1 MWHIYTKSGDKGE
14 TGLLASKRVLKN
26 DARIEAI
33 GEVDELNASLGVLLA
48 LRQAQ
53 GDIEKTQGI
62 LTQVQNDTFVIGA
75 QLADAEGKSQKGI
88 QESHVHFLENEI
100 DILEKKLS
108 PLTNFILPGGTPFAA
123 HAHLARAVC
132 RRAERRIVA
141 LAQTSPISSQ
151 VIIYLNRL
159 SDLLFML
166 ARNELHEKNV
176 PEKIWKA

>member
-1 MWHIYTKSGDKGE
+1 MGHIYTKSGDKGE
-14 TGLLASKRVLKN
+14 TGLLGGKRVLKN

-33 GEVDELNASLGVLLA
+33 GEVDELNASLGVLLSHEPPIITA
-48 LRQAQ
+48 A
-53 GDIEKTQGI
+53 I
-62 LTQVQNDTFVIGA
+62 LEQIQNDIFVIGA
-75 QLADAEGKSQKGI
+75 QLAYAEAKSQKGM

-100 DILEKKLS
+100 DILEKKLP

-141 LAQTSPISSQ
+141 LAQNSSVSPQI
-151 VIIYLNRL
+151 VIYLNRL

-166 ARNELHEKNV
+166 ARDELYEKNV
-176 PEKIWKA
+176 PEQIWKP